1 VPTPHE
7 EVIWVREA
15 IVATEAVHAMVVHAM
30 EDSTQEAVVAWETA
44 MALVRDVKDQVTLA
58 EREARERV

>member
-1 VPTPHE
+1 VPTPHK

>member
-15 IVATEAVHAMVVHAM
+15 IVATEVVHAMVVHAM